1 MDDMQEY
8 ELHDIYNAMDYADL
22 SSIQQTRWIVYAIA
36 QVNSRKKI
44 KPEDILLLPTDDAY
58 IKKNQVKNIE
68 ISNEDIDR
76 LRAMSKEYSKILNK
90 QHA

>member
-1 MDDMQEY
+1 MDEMQEY
-8 ELHDIYNAMDYADL
+8 ELHDIYDAMDYADL

-68 ISNEDIDR
+68 ISNEEIAE
-76 LRAMSKEYSKILNK
+76 LKALSKEFAKKLV
-90 QHA
+90 QM

>member
-8 ELHDIYNAMDYADL
+8 ELHDIYNAMNYADL

-44 KPEDILLLPTDDAY
+44 KPEDIMLLPTDDTY
-58 IKKNQVKNIE
+58 IKEHKVKNIE
-68 ISNEDIDR
+68 ITNEEIEE
-76 LRAMSKEYSKILNK
+76 LRALSKEFSKKLVK
-90 QHA
+90 Q